1 MDLAMSPQEL
11 ELQDQVRT
19 WIRENR
25 PAVAPTSIAERRAW
39 HRKLYEAGY
48 IGMLWPREHGGRG
61 SGPLAQ
67 AIVLSELAQA
77 DLPAGLNWAGLE
89 IGGPAIFLHG
99 SPAQKSR
106 YLEPILQGEELW
118 CQLYSEP
125 GAGSDLASLRTRAVD
140 QGDHFLVNGQKTW
153 TSDGLDARF
162 GLLLART
169 SGEAD
174 PTSSQKR
181 SGISAFILDMQSP
194 GVEVRPLRQITG
206 HTDFCEVFLTD
217 VRVPKERLVGS
228 AGMGWKIANATF
240 AYERGTSTLARISRY
255 RRALQRLLAALQAL
269 TRAGRPLVEDAHIRQ
284 RVGTI
289 YAEMEVQRYAALR
302 LLSEMEQG
310 RDPGAH
316 ASVVKLSC
324 SEFERRLND
333 LAQELLGPWARLLD
347 AQGNDFLAAGTSSGA
362 PGTWAHSLMWSRAVT
377 IFAGTSEIQR
387 NIISDRL
394 LNLPREPR
402 PAQRQ

>member
-1 MDLAMSPQEL
+1 MDLSMSKL
-11 ELQDQVRT
+11 ELDLQAQVRT
-19 WIRENR
+19 WIRDNR
-25 PAVAPTSIAERRAW
+25 PARSITTDAGRQAW
-39 HRKLYEAGY
+39 HRMLYEAGF
-48 IGMLWPREHGGRG
+48 IGMLWPKEHGGR
-61 SGPLAQ
+61 SLGPLAQ
-67 AIVLSELAQA
+67 AIVLTELAQA

-89 IGGPAIFLHG
+89 IAGPALFLHG
-99 SPAQKSR
+99 TEEQKKR
-106 YLEPILQGEELW
+106 YLLPILKGQELW

-140 QGDHFLVNGQKTW
+140 MGDHYLVNGQKTW
-153 TSDGLDARF
+153 TSDGIQARF

-169 SGEAD
+169 AGEAD
-174 PTSSQKR
+174 AHSSEKR
-181 SGISAFILDMQSP
+181 SGISAFVLDMQAD

-217 VRVPKERLVGS
+217 VRVPKDMLVGS
-228 AGMGWKIANATF
+228 PGIGWKIANATF

-255 RRALQRLLAALQAL
+255 RRAIGRLLVALQTLSRDGEKLAL
-269 TRAGRPLVEDAHIRQ
+269 DPHARKLL
-284 RVGTI
+284 GTI

-310 RDPGAH
+310 RNPGAY

-324 SEFERRLND
+324 SEFERRFND
-333 LAQELLGPWARLLD
+333 LAQELLGPWARLLEAD
-347 AQGNDFLAAGTSSGA
+347 GHDFLAAGTSSGG
-362 PGTWAHSLMWSRAVT
+362 PGTWAHSLLWSRAVT

-394 LNLPREPR
+394 LHLPREPR
-402 PAQRQ
+402 AGQAQ